1 MKRFLTTS
9 ASLTAMMSS
18 VIAADL
24 PARKEPIAVSMS
36 SSIWTGLYAG
46 LNAGGAWSNSSSTSV
61 TTYPGFINYPNLSVS
76 GTTYA
81 PAAAWMAS
89 RTLAS
94 GYSGFIGGGQIGYN
108 WQANQ
113 SAAIGAEADIQGIA
127 GSGSRTGA
135 YQLAPRANI
144 GERIGDKVFGLI
156 STSRNISYL
165 GTIRG
170 KIGYLVIPNLL
181 VYATGGL
188 AYGGVASNISIS
200 GAALPAT
207 GGSPF
212 ATNGSYSETRTGWTV
227 GGGAEWMFL
236 KDWSAKTEYLYYD
249 LGNLS
254 YVPSPMVSLKANGAV
269 NFVNWSRVQT
279 RFNGNLVRIGINYH
293 FNLDSI
299 PVMAKF

>member
-1 MKRFLTTS
+1 MKRFFTTS
-9 ASLTAMMSS
+9 VSLAAMMSS
-18 VIAADL
+18 VTAADL
-24 PARKEPIAVSMS
+24 PARKEPIADSIS

-61 TTYPGFINYPNLSVS
+61 ATYPGFINPNLTVS
-76 GTTYA
+76 GKTYA

-113 SAAIGAEADIQGIA
+113 SAVIGAEADIQGIA

-144 GERIGDKVFGLI
+144 GDRIGDNVFGLI

-170 KIGYLVIPNLL
+170 KIGYLVTPNLL

-188 AYGGVASNISIS
+188 AFGGVASNISIS

-212 ATNGSYSETRTGWTV
+212 TTSGSYSETRTGWTV

-236 KDWSAKTEYLYYD
+236 KDWSVKTEYLYYD
-249 LGNLS
+249 VGNLS
-254 YVPSPMVSLKANGAV
+254 YVPGPMVSFRANGAV
-269 NFVNWSRVQT
+269 NFVNWSSVQT
-279 RFNGNLVRIGINYH
+279 RFNGNLVRIGVNYH

-299 PVMAKF
+299 PLMAKF